1 MGYADATG
9 TPCGNRKNEVILQEL
24 KQESDEVHRSVKKA
38 RHRTELQ
45 LLGAWLKAL

>member
-9 TPCGNRKNEVILQEL
+9 TPCGNRKNEVTLQEL
-24 KQESDEVHRSVKKA
+24 KQESGEVHRSVKKA